1 MYLLSNIAI
10 WISIK
15 FQRNSSFIKSV
26 SVVPC
31 FSLFRAWKFN
41 VKHNTSHS
49 IYNTERAPTIHQ
61 HPAGIPHNL
70 LQHVQKKHHKLNH
83 KEIPQNIWSKKW
95 GSSWILTPQEKLKK
109 NTVPLAVLVVG
120 FHGEKNTF
128 NSHQQIH
135 GKSLLT
141 TPIAGPHLQY
151 ALFCW
156 YPCVN
161 YWLNP

>member
-26 SVVPC
+26 SAAPC

-49 IYNTERAPTIHQ
+49 IYNTERAPTIYQ
-61 HPAGIPHNL
+61 HPAGIRHNL

-109 NTVPLAVLVVG
+109 KHRSLGCAGCWFPWGKKHLELTPANSWKKSPNYPNRGTPL
-120 FHGEKNTF
+120 T
-128 NSHQQIH
+128 ICTI
-135 GKSLLT
+135 LL
-141 TPIAGPHLQY
+141 IS
-151 ALFCW
+151 FC
-156 YPCVN
+156 
-161 YWLNP
+161 